1 MNKKV
6 LIGDYDSIYK
16 LITSFE
22 NIFDYVKYL
31 VIIDTTIDE
40 NDYTLNY
47 ESYLNKF
54 YLETDELIIST
65 NYDYDVLKQKLPQVN
80 RIIYARDWILEMLKE
95 TKIIHK
101 PKFIRLELST
111 VCQLNCRE
119 CYMRKG
125 NYGVVGKGYLKFEQ
139 FKQFIEENPF
149 IQEIEVS
156 NSGEVFLNPDLE
168 KILKYSYEKNIYI
181 TMENGVNFNFVT
193 ESNLEALVKYHVKGI
208 TFSIDGVTQETYG
221 YYRRNGNLNTVLNNI
236 RKLNEYKR
244 KYNSY
249 YPKLKWQF
257 IIMNENDHEIEKA
270 KELATSLNMDIFYK
284 VDWSGKY
291 IPKDKEK
298 IKRITGI
305 NFDDTKMTNDI
316 CKQMIFCPQINW
328 DGRLLGCCVV
338 YRDDWKVNVFSEGL
352 INALNSKLYRKMI
365 YTLLG
370 DEPVNEITPCIDCE
384 TYMNCNSKG
393 MKIII

>member
-139 FKQFIEENPF
+139 FKQFIEENP
-149 IQEIEVS
+149 
-156 NSGEVFLNPDLE
+156 
-168 KILKYSYEKNIYI
+168 
-181 TMENGVNFNFVT
+181 
-193 ESNLEALVKYHVKGI
+193 
-208 TFSIDGVTQETYG
+208 
-221 YYRRNGNLNTVLNNI
+221 
-236 RKLNEYKR
+236 
-244 KYNSY
+244 
-249 YPKLKWQF
+249 
-257 IIMNENDHEIEKA
+257 
-270 KELATSLNMDIFYK
+270 
-284 VDWSGKY
+284 
-291 IPKDKEK
+291 
-298 IKRITGI
+298 
-305 NFDDTKMTNDI
+305 
-316 CKQMIFCPQINW
+316 
-328 DGRLLGCCVV
+328 
-338 YRDDWKVNVFSEGL
+338 L
-352 INALNSKLYRKMI
+352 I
-365 YTLLG
+365 
-370 DEPVNEITPCIDCE
+370 
-384 TYMNCNSKG
+384 
-393 MKIII
+393 